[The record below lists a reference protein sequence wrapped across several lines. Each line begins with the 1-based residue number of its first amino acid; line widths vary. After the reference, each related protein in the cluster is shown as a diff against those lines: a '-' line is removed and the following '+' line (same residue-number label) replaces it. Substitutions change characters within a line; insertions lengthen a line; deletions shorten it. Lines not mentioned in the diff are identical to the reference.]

1 MRIILLLLLS
11 ITFAS
16 ANAQIKTITM
26 SDPEKP
32 KVYEYD
38 SLINIRDYETGGYKY
53 LIGQKLY
60 YARTSEN
67 PTKFK
72 KYSNRQALKEDEM
85 LGKYFRVID
94 VLEKNPLE
102 NFRDPLILVSE
113 STNDTIQYA
122 GDWEDNRCWVVVGYY
137 EKIKSSYEGK
147 EFIFIS
153 DDSGYAD
160 ADGLINMKTQK
171 RDYSIPKGSK
181 WKCKEV
187 TINLKEDPYTHIKG
201 NRVILILENDELGEY
216 YCYAENKVASLSLTF
231 NNYLLGKFVT
241 PQEYERLKKDEAKR
255 KADLIRR
262 YGAQK
267 GKLISEGIIEVG
279 MTKRMCFDAWGVP
292 EKINTTSS
300 TTGVYEQLVYGAG
313 YYVYLENGIITTI
326 QH

>member
-16 ANAQIKTITM
+16 ASAQIKTITM

-38 SLINIRDYETGGYKY
+38 SLVNINEFKEGGYKY

-60 YARTSEN
+60 YAVKLGLSS
-67 PTKFK
+67 KFK
-72 KYSNRQALKEDEM
+72 KYSTGEVLKKEEM
-85 LGKYFRVID
+85 VGKYFKVID
-94 VLEKNPLE
+94 VLERNPQETLC
-102 NFRDPLILVSE
+102 DPLILVSE
-113 STNDTIQYA
+113 STNDTIRYE
-122 GDWEDNRCWVVVGYY
+122 GNWNDNRCWVVVGYY

-147 EFIFIS
+147 ELVFIT

-160 ADGLINMKTQK
+160 AEGLINMKTQK

-187 TINLKEDPYTHIKG
+187 TINLKEDPYSYIKG

-216 YCYAENKVASLSLTF
+216 YCYAGKKVMPFSLTS
-231 NNYLLGKFVT
+231 NNYLLDKFVT

-279 MTKRMCFDAWGVP
+279 MTKRMCIEAWGSP

-300 TTGVYEQLVYGAG
+300 TAGVHEQWVYGAG
-313 YYVYLENGIITTI
+313 YYVYFENGVITTI

>member
-1 MRIILLLLLS
+1 MRTILLLLLS

-16 ANAQIKTITM
+16 ARAQIKTITM

-38 SLINIRDYETGGYKY
+38 SLVNIRAYKAGGYKY

-60 YARTSEN
+60 YAATSGYL
-67 PTKFK
+67 PKFK
-72 KYSNRQALKEDEM
+72 KYPTGEVLKEKDM
-85 LGKYFRVID
+85 LGKYFKVID
-94 VLEKNPLE
+94 APERNRQKELG
-102 NFRDPLILVSE
+102 DPLLLVSE
-113 STNDTIQYA
+113 SSNDTIRYA
-122 GDWEDNRCWVVVGYY
+122 GDWDDNRCWVVVGYY

-147 EFIFIS
+147 ELVFIT
-153 DDSGYAD
+153 DDDGSAD
-160 ADGLINMKTQK
+160 ADGLINMKTQQ
-171 RDYSIPKGSK
+171 RDYSVPKGSK

-187 TINLKEDPYTHIKG
+187 TINLKEDPYSHIKG

-216 YCYAENKVASLSLTF
+216 YCYAENEAATLSLTV
-231 NNYLLGKFVT
+231 NNYLLNKFVT
-241 PQEYERLKKDEAKR
+241 PQEYEKLKKDEAKR

-300 TTGVYEQLVYGAG
+300 TAGVYEQLVYGAG

>member
-1 MRIILLLLLS
+1 MKIILLLLLS

-16 ANAQIKTITM
+16 ASAQIKTITM

-38 SLINIRDYETGGYKY
+38 SLVNINEFKEGGYKY

-60 YARTSEN
+60 YAVKLGLSS
-67 PTKFK
+67 KFK
-72 KYSNRQALKEDEM
+72 KYSTGEVLKKEEM
-85 LGKYFRVID
+85 VGKYFKVID
-94 VLEKNPLE
+94 VLERNPQETLC
-102 NFRDPLILVSE
+102 DPLILVSE
-113 STNDTIQYA
+113 STNDTIRYE
-122 GDWEDNRCWVVVGYY
+122 GNWNDNRCWVVVGYY

-147 EFIFIS
+147 ELVFIT

-160 ADGLINMKTQK
+160 AEGLINMKTQK

-187 TINLKEDPYTHIKG
+187 TINLKEDPYSYIKG

-216 YCYAENKVASLSLTF
+216 YCYAEKKFMPFTLTS
-231 NNYLLGKFVT
+231 NNYLLDKFVT

-267 GKLISEGIIEVG
+267 GKLINEGIIEVG
-279 MTKRMCFDAWGVP
+279 MTKRMCIETWGSP

-300 TTGVYEQLVYGAG
+300 TAGVHEQWVYGAG

>member
-1 MRIILLLLLS
+1 MRIILLLLLG
-11 ITFAS
+11 ITFTSAS
-16 ANAQIKTITM
+16 AQIKTITM
-26 SDPEKP
+26 SDPEKS

-38 SLINIRDYETGGYKY
+38 SLININPYKEGGYKY

-60 YARTSEN
+60 YAATSGHT
-67 PTKFK
+67 TKFR
-72 KYSNRQALKEDEM
+72 KYSNRQILKEEDM
-85 LGKYFRVID
+85 LGKYFTVID
-94 VLEKNPLE
+94 VLEKNPQE
-102 NFRDPLILVSE
+102 DFRNPLILVSE
-113 STNDTIQYA
+113 NTNDTIRYA
-122 GDWEDNRCWVVVGYY
+122 GDLDDNQCWVVVGYY

-147 EFIFIS
+147 EFIFIA
-153 DDSGYAD
+153 DDPGCAD
-160 ADGLINMKTQK
+160 AEGLINMKTQK

-187 TINLKEDPYTHIKG
+187 TINLKEDPYSYING

-216 YCYAENKVASLSLTF
+216 YCYAENEAASLSLTF

-279 MTKRMCFDAWGVP
+279 MTKRMCIEAWGSP

-300 TTGVYEQLVYGAG
+300 TAGVHEQWVYGAG
-313 YYVYLENGIITTI
+313 YYVYFENGIITTI

>member
-1 MRIILLLLLS
+1 MRIILLLLLG

-16 ANAQIKTITM
+16 ASAQIKTITM

-38 SLINIRDYETGGYKY
+38 SLININEFKEGGYKY

-60 YARTSEN
+60 YAVKLGLSS
-67 PTKFK
+67 KFK
-72 KYSNRQALKEDEM
+72 KYSTGEVLKKEEM
-85 LGKYFRVID
+85 VGKYFKVID
-94 VLEKNPLE
+94 VLERNPQETLC
-102 NFRDPLILVSE
+102 DPLILVSE
-113 STNDTIQYA
+113 STNDTIRYE
-122 GDWEDNRCWVVVGYY
+122 GNWNDNRCWVVVGYY

-147 EFIFIS
+147 EFIFIA
-153 DDSGYAD
+153 DDPGCAD
-160 ADGLINMKTQK
+160 AEGLINMKTQK

-187 TINLKEDPYTHIKG
+187 TINLKEDPYSYING

-216 YCYAENKVASLSLTF
+216 YCYAENEAASLSLTF

-300 TTGVYEQLVYGAG
+300 TAGVYEQLVYGAG

>member
-1 MRIILLLLLS
+1 MRTIFLLLLG
-11 ITFAS
+11 ITFTSAS
-16 ANAQIKTITM
+16 AQIKTITM

-38 SLINIRDYETGGYKY
+38 SLININKYKEGGYKY

-60 YARTSEN
+60 YAAISQN

-72 KYSNRQALKEDEM
+72 KYSNRQALQEKDM
-85 LGKYFRVID
+85 LGKYFKVID
-94 VLEKNPLE
+94 VWERNPLE
-102 NFRDPLILVSE
+102 TLCDPLILVSE
-113 STNDTIQYA
+113 STNDTIYYV
-122 GDWEDNRCWVVVGYY
+122 GDMDDNRCWIVVGYY

-147 EFIFIS
+147 ELVFVT
-153 DDSGYAD
+153 DDSGD
-160 ADGLINMKTQK
+160 ADSEGLINMKTQK
-171 RDYSIPKGSK
+171 RNYSIPKGSK

-187 TINLKEDPYTHIKG
+187 TINLKEDPYLYIKG

-216 YCYAENKVASLSLTF
+216 YCYAENEAASLSLTF

-292 EKINTTSS
+292 KKINKTSS
-300 TTGVYEQLVYGAG
+300 TTGVYEQFVYGAG
-313 YYVYLENGIITTI
+313 YYVYFENGIITTI